1 MLPSPLDRSTAERR
15 CDESSERRQT
25 TAGSTHRSG
34 RDTSRAEGE
43 LVVRSR
49 LRSVSEIV
57 GPDRRQTRRNDCSL
71 SLRQLRHSIR
81 MSALSDFLT
90 RVNRPVVGAPAGAI
104 LGTGLGGWSSFAST
118 KHYAQTPHQAQALRD
133 ARDRVREI
141 PVRSINEANA
151 DPGVHALARDPRRLG
166 DVRLGPARSIPAHHQ
181 QAAMKRRTGITV
193 GHENLRTGDGP

>member
-57 GPDRRQTRRNDCSL
+57 GPDRRHTRRNECSL

-118 KHYAQTPHQAQALRD
+118 KHYAQTPHQAEDLRD

-141 PVRSINEANA
+141 PVRSINVSTA
-151 DPGVHALARDPRRLG
+151 V
-166 DVRLGPARSIPAHHQ
+166 
-181 QAAMKRRTGITV
+181 
-193 GHENLRTGDGP
+193 EN

>member
-49 LRSVSEIV
+49 LRSVSETV
-57 GPDRRQTRRNDCSL
+57 GLHRRQTRRNECSL
-71 SLRQLRHSIR
+71 SLRQLRHSIH

-90 RVNRPVVGAPAGAI
+90 HATAPWWGAPAGAI
-104 LGTGLGGWSSFAST
+104 RGRGLGGWISFAST
-118 KHYAQTPHQAQALRD
+118 KHFAQTAQQAQDLRD
-133 ARDRVREI
+133 ARDRVCEI
-141 PVRSINEANA
+141 SVRSINEANA
-151 DPGVHALARDPRRLG
+151 DPGVHALARDPHRRG
-166 DVRLGPARSIPAHHQ
+166 DVRLGPARLIPAHDQ